1 MNLFDLFVTIG
12 VKDEVSD
19 KVSGIKSTTIA
30 AGHLIADGVKV
41 ATRAVVDLGKQAYEG
56 YAEYEQLIGGV
67 DTLFKRQSLDDYIA
81 ANKSA
86 GESIATL
93 RKEYESMEQAADV
106 VVKNAQ
112 NAYKAAGMNANE
124 YMNTITSFSA
134 SLLQS
139 LGGDTAAAA
148 EYGNQA
154 VVDMADNANKMG
166 TDIQMIQNAYQG
178 FAKQNYTMLD
188 NLKLGYGGTKEEMAR
203 LIADANA
210 VKEANG
216 EMANLSID
224 SFADVVEAIHLIQ
237 EEMGIAG
244 ATAQEADGT
253 ISGSAAS
260 MKAAWQNLVVG
271 LGDENANVEELLNNF
286 MESVKTFGT
295 NLLPVVKTI
304 LTNIGKTLEE
314 NGPEMLAQ
322 GVVLL
327 AKIAL
332 GIVKGIPDL
341 VAKIPEIVS
350 AIGKAFAE
358 EAPAFKQIGADIVR
372 GVWNGILS
380 LAKWIKTKVSDFFS
394 GIVDNVKGVLGIH
407 SPSRVFAGIG
417 ENMALGVGEG
427 WGNEYGFVKRNIEKD
442 VDFGVKRYSAANH
455 GVAAVQG
462 SVFGGQQDFAKE
474 IKIVVQSVLD
484 GKVIGETAYQYG
496 LDRQRAY
503 GGAY

>member
-1 MNLFDLFVTIG
+1 
-12 VKDEVSD
+12 
-19 KVSGIKSTTIA
+19 
-30 AGHLIADGVKV
+30 
-41 ATRAVVDLGKQAYEG
+41 
-56 YAEYEQLIGGV
+56 
-67 DTLFKRQSLDDYIA
+67 
-81 ANKSA
+81 
-86 GESIATL
+86 
-93 RKEYESMEQAADV
+93 
-106 VVKNAQ
+106 
-112 NAYKAAGMNANE
+112 
-124 YMNTITSFSA
+124 
-134 SLLQS
+134 
-139 LGGDTAAAA
+139 
-148 EYGNQA
+148 
-154 VVDMADNANKMG
+154 
-166 TDIQMIQNAYQG
+166 
-178 FAKQNYTMLD
+178 
-188 NLKLGYGGTKEEMAR
+188 
-203 LIADANA
+203 
-210 VKEANG
+210 
-216 EMANLSID
+216 
-224 SFADVVEAIHLIQ
+224 
-237 EEMGIAG
+237 
-244 ATAQEADGT
+244 
-253 ISGSAAS
+253 
-260 MKAAWQNLVVG
+260 
-271 LGDENANVEELLNNF
+271 
-286 MESVKTFGT
+286 
-295 NLLPVVKTI
+295 

-455 GVAAVQG
+455 GVATGQS

-496 LDRQRAY
+496 LDLQRAY